1 VRSESVPSRDIELA
15 DTYNLRDLGGYPT
28 VDGRRVA
35 WRRLFRGASLQ
46 RLGGEDAAVV
56 GALGLRTA
64 IDLRTVGEVARSGA
78 YPTDVLPATLHR
90 WPMIAAVWDLAGL
103 DPDEPAERY
112 LLARYRD
119 MLGEGAPV
127 IASVMETLADR
138 ANLPA
143 VFYCAAGKDR
153 TGVLAALI
161 LDALGVEPERIV
173 ADYHLSKERVDRI
186 RARALATAGE
196 RASAMVA
203 QPPAFMQAPA
213 EAMALLLAAIRD
225 EFGSTTA
232 YLRSIGVSDATLEAV
247 RDNLLEASP

>member
-1 VRSESVPSRDIELA
+1 
-15 DTYNLRDLGGYPT
+15 
-28 VDGRRVA
+28 
-35 WRRLFRGASLQ
+35 
-46 RLGGEDAAVV
+46 
-56 GALGLRTA
+56 
-64 IDLRTVGEVARSGA
+64 
-78 YPTDVLPATLHR
+78 
-90 WPMIAAVWDLAGL
+90 
-103 DPDEPAERY
+103 
-112 LLARYRD
+112 
-119 MLGEGAPV
+119 
-127 IASVMETLADR
+127 METLADR

-161 LDALGVEPERIV
+161 LDALGVEPERTV

-196 RASAMVA
+196 CPSAMVA

-225 EFGSTTA
+225 EFGSTTV

-247 RDNLLEASP
+247 RDNLLEASA